1 MIWISIHLPFIM
13 AYVLASASL
22 SKLVLAHD
30 CNDTDLKTLG
40 EHYIERSEEHIPDGL
55 RWFYC
60 AGLGIALI
68 CMSKLALWPDFGP
81 PFRCSFLV
89 DKELTH

>member
-1 MIWISIHLPFIM
+1 M

-30 CNDTDLKTLG
+30 CRDTDIETLG

-60 AGLGIALI
+60 AGLSIALI
-68 CMSKLALWPDFGP
+68 CMSKLPIWTEFGSLISDV
-81 PFRCSFLV
+81 FSWFINS
-89 DKELTH
+89 

>member
-1 MIWISIHLPFIM
+1 MTWIAIHLPFIM

-30 CNDTDLKTLG
+30 SRDTDVESLG
-40 EHYIERSEEHIPDGL
+40 ESYMERSEEHIPIGL

-68 CMSKLALWPDFGP
+68 CMSKFAHLDWIRLRIQRNNYPVLLS
-81 PFRCSFLV
+81 R
-89 DKELTH
+89 